1 MLKKDPVFSRGSERE
16 KNFRLCICLIGL
28 VIILYT
34 AVTLLSAF
42 SSLDTV
48 RDYLMRSAFMVED
61 IPRELER
68 FVK

>member
-16 KNFRLCICLIGL
+16 KNFRMCICLIGL

-34 AVTLLSAF
+34 AATLLSAF

-48 RDYLMRSAFMVED
+48 RDYLMRSAFMVEY

>member
-1 MLKKDPVFSRGSERE
+1 MLKKDPIFSRGSERE
-16 KNFRLCICLIGL
+16 RNFRMCICLIGL

-34 AVTLLSAF
+34 AVTLLSTLA
-42 SSLDTV
+42 SLDAL

-68 FVK
+68 FIK

>member
-16 KNFRLCICLIGL
+16 KNFRMCICLIGL

-42 SSLDTV
+42 SSLDAV

>member
-16 KNFRLCICLIGL
+16 KNFRMCICLIGF

-42 SSLDTV
+42 SSLDAV

-61 IPRELER
+61 IPKELER

>member
-1 MLKKDPVFSRGSERE
+1 MLRKNPVFSRGSDLER
-16 KNFRLCICLIGL
+16 NFRMCICLIGL

-42 SSLDTV
+42 TSLDGV
-48 RDYLMRSAFMVED
+48 RDYFLRSAFMVKD
-61 IPRELER
+61 IPKELDR

>member
-16 KNFRLCICLIGL
+16 KNFRMCICLIGL

-42 SSLDTV
+42 SSLDAV
-48 RDYLMRSAFMVED
+48 RDYLMRSAFMDED

>member
-1 MLKKDPVFSRGSERE
+1 MLKKDPVFSCGSERE
-16 KNFRLCICLIGL
+16 KNFRMCICLIGL

-42 SSLDTV
+42 SSLDAV
-48 RDYLMRSAFMVED
+48 RDYLMRSAFMVEE
-61 IPRELER
+61 IPREVER

>member
-1 MLKKDPVFSRGSERE
+1 MLKKDPIFSRGSERE
-16 KNFRLCICLIGL
+16 KNFRMCICLIGL
-28 VIILYT
+28 MIILYT
-34 AVTLLSAF
+34 AATLLSALA
-42 SSLDTV
+42 SLDTV